1 MISDLWEYHFPQE
14 RPCYMFKKKYS
25 LKKKQAKLETNMKSL
40 YFIFR
45 MISGEYSVANEDKT
59 GLYKIVYIKSFR
71 RIQGNI
77 VTKLLPYCNKTVT
90 HSSSEPVKTLLFFYN
105 NEDLYTILK
114 CI

>member
-45 MISGEYSVANEDKT
+45 MISREYSVANEDKT

-71 RIQGNI
+71 RIQGN
-77 VTKLLPYCNKTVT
+77 KTVR
-90 HSSSEPVKTLLFFYN
+90 HCSSKPVKTLLFFFIIMK
-105 NEDLYTILK
+105 TSIPS
-114 CI
+114 

>member
-1 MISDLWEYHFPQE
+1 MISDLWEYRFPQE

-45 MISGEYSVANEDKT
+45 MISREYSVANEDKT

-71 RIQGNI
+71 RIQGNKI
-77 VTKLLPYCNKTVT
+77 VTHC
-90 HSSSEPVKTLLFFYN
+90 SSKPVKTLLFF
-105 NEDLYTILK
+105 L
-114 CI
+114 

>member
-40 YFIFR
+40 YFVFR
-45 MISGEYSVANEDKT
+45 MISREYSVANEDKS
-59 GLYKIVYIKSFR
+59 GLYKIVYITSFR

-77 VTKLLPYCNKTVT
+77 ATKLLPYCNKTVT
-90 HSSSEPVKTLLFFYN
+90 HCSSKPVKTLLFFYN